1 MKKVISL
8 FVLFLCVF
16 LLLGCGG
23 KTPKEPKDNV
33 LYPEDVNWEMLEAK
47 HEKPVEITMWIPNS
61 ATSSMGM
68 AIGKLAET
76 YNNYQATTY
85 PGRNISVVVEYQGG
99 SNALNTK
106 LQAAILANNNPVISA
121 VGVSSV
127 PLYESKAVDL
137 RKVFTYDEIKGLNQ
151 GLLQYSL
158 YNGKFMLNPYFP
170 SASNI
175 LVVNKTLVEK
185 AGFTLPTPDSIINK
199 PEESTWTW
207 DEFLKIA
214 KGVTKVDSNNDENS
228 IYGFASASVDPIGMM
243 FQQDGRLYNDTVT
256 DIEFNKDDKI
266 KTGLA
271 FWRSL
276 VTENAMRNP
285 NSRANHNSIITSEFY
300 SGKVGMIFTTSSNL
314 KTMTQKAK
322 EGNFEIEVLP
332 FPKQEKF
339 FTNQGGSGI
348 IILDNKPIAEQE
360 AAADFMKWLTQPTQV
375 AYMCSQTGYLPVN
388 PKAVDEAALKDVYL
402 ETPMMK
408 TAGEYMKFGIR
419 SPQGK
424 AKTAVDK
431 KVNEYAKQIWSE
443 LDKSIDSI
451 VSELVNEAMYEIEA
465 NK

>member
-1 MKKVISL
+1 MKKIISL
-8 FVLFLCVF
+8 LVLLVCAFAF
-16 LLLGCGG
+16 IGC
-23 KTPKEPKDNV
+23 KEKEPAKEKDNV
-33 LYPEDVNWEMLEAK
+33 LYPEDMEWTILEAK
-47 HEKPVEITMWIPNS
+47 HEKPVEIKMWIPNS
-61 ATSSMGM
+61 ATSSMG
-68 AIGKLAET
+68 ASIGKLAEL
-76 YNNYQATTY
+76 YNNFQATTY
-85 PGRNISVVVEYQGG
+85 PGKNISVVVEYQGG

-106 LQAAILANNNPVISA
+106 LQAAILAKNNPVISA

-127 PLYESKAVDL
+127 PLYESKAIDL
-137 RKVFTYDEIKGLNQ
+137 RTVFTYDEIRGLNQ

-185 AGFTLPTPDSIINK
+185 SGFTLPTPESIINK
-199 PEESTWTW
+199 PEESNWTW
-207 DEFLKIA
+207 SEFLKIA
-214 KGVTKVDSNNDENS
+214 KGVTKIDANNDENS
-228 IYGFASASVDPIGMM
+228 VYGFATSSVDPIGMM
-243 FQQDGRLYNDTVT
+243 FQQNGRLYNDNIT
-256 DIEFNKDDKI
+256 DIEFDKNDKI

-271 FWRSL
+271 FWKSL

-285 NSRANHNSIITSEFY
+285 NSRANHGSIITSEFY
-300 SGKVGMIFTTSSNL
+300 TGKVGMIFTTSSNL
-314 KTMTQKAK
+314 KTMTEKAK

-332 FPKQEKF
+332 FPKKEVF

-348 IILDNKPIAEQE
+348 IILDNKPIEEQE
-360 AAADFMKWLTQPTQV
+360 AAADFLRWLTQPAQV

-388 PKAVDEAALKDVYL
+388 SKAVNEAALEDVY
-402 ETPMMK
+402 EKTPMMK

-443 LDKSIDSI
+443 PNKSIDDI
-451 VSELVNEAMYEIEA
+451 VKELISEAKYEIEA